1 MASSRTAAMLVLV
14 AAVLCPAALSKP
26 SAAFISMPTDHV
38 GGRIPPVSPADGLA
52 FDFHADSCPQ
62 LQDVVRSAVE
72 TALQSEIALA
82 AGLLRIFFHDC
93 FPQGCDASV
102 LLTGDGSELQLPPNL
117 TLQPRALQ
125 LIESIRAQVHAACGP
140 VVSCADITAL
150 ATRDAVAFSGG
161 QGYDVPLGRLDSLAP
176 APSSAVFDLP
186 QASSNASTLIDVF
199 ETRNLDNVDL
209 VALSGGHTIGKGHC
223 SSFSN
228 RFSED
233 SDFVRSLASN
243 CSSDFN
249 RLQDLDVT
257 TPDVFD
263 IKYFTNLQQGKG
275 VFTSDQKLT
284 ADWRTEWV
292 VNGFAGNHW
301 WFFGQFAASMTK
313 LGNLQGPQGNVGEIR
328 RNSCFV
334 RNGQSILTT
343 TSDEGL
349 AASA

>member
-1 MASSRTAAMLVLV
+1 MASGRTAAVLVLV

-26 SAAFISMPTDHV
+26 SSAFISMPTDHV

-52 FDFHADSCPQ
+52 FNFHADSCPQ
-62 LQDVVRSAVE
+62 LQDVVRSAVQ

-125 LIESIRAQVHAACGP
+125 LIESIRATVHASCGP

-150 ATRDAVAFSGG
+150 ATRDAA
-161 QGYDVPLGRLDSLAP
+161 
-176 APSSAVFDLP
+176 
-186 QASSNASTLIDVF
+186 TLIDVF
-199 ETRNLDNVDL
+199 QTRNLDNVDL

-243 CSSDFN
+243 CSTDFN
-249 RLQDLDVT
+249 RLQDLDVA

-334 RNGQSILTT
+334 RNGQSFLTT
-343 TSDEGL
+343 SSDEGL
-349 AASA
+349 SASA